1 MLEGFWVDDI
11 NKTGAMLD
19 FDRDNA
25 PQVTQYE
32 LPAIQLANSEKVIEE
47 AIEKFSNA

>member
-11 NKTGAMLD
+11 NKTGSVTD

-25 PQVTQYE
+25 PHVTQYE
-32 LPAIQLANSEKVIEE
+32 LPQIQLADSKKVIDE
-47 AIEKFSNA
+47 AIEKFSNT

>member
-1 MLEGFWVDDI
+1 MNDI
-11 NKTGAMLD
+11 NKTGSMVD

-25 PQVTQYE
+25 QQVTQYE
-32 LPAIQLANSEKVIEE
+32 LPSIHLADSQKVIQD

>member
-11 NKTGAMLD
+11 NKTGQMID

-25 PQVTQYE
+25 TEPTPYL
-32 LPAIQLANSEKVIEE
+32 LPNV
-47 AIEKFSNA
+47 